1 MTIPA
6 LCSFERSPRCADC
19 FKLLH
24 KCRPRKRCA
33 FPLLRFWPAA
43 HRSLCSMPRFRLP
56 FLPQN
61 RAPQPLASHQPNLQW
76 HPEPKAP
83 TPRNGAAPC
92 WFRLSQA
99 PTSAT
104 SLGPGAAAWAAEQ
117 QNRFAS
123 RVQMSGSVPRGVRS
137 SANGTFSATSA
148 APPSFNQLMRGNS
161 GLRLNSN
168 FGAQRFSSQNTFRPI
183 GNFGDPG
190 LPSASALFTS
200 SDLGNGVFLSSG
212 TGYGNH
218 STAGAPAA
226 SLGNGTSG
234 GQKHSGASLALK
246 LSF

>member
-1 MTIPA
+1 MASGAESANSPQWSRSMLVPFEPGPNFGNFTGSRGSGMGFNAAERGISFGRQGAGSLIGFGEPA
-6 LCSFERSPRCADC
+6 
-19 FKLLH
+19 
-24 KCRPRKRCA
+24 
-33 FPLLRFWPAA
+33 
-43 HRSLCSMPRFRLP
+43 M
-56 FLPQN
+56 
-61 RAPQPLASHQPNLQW
+61 
-76 HPEPKAP
+76 
-83 TPRNGAAPC
+83 
-92 WFRLSQA
+92 
-99 PTSAT
+99 
-104 SLGPGAAAWAAEQ
+104 AEQ

-200 SDLGNGVFLSSG
+200 SDLGNGVFLSAG